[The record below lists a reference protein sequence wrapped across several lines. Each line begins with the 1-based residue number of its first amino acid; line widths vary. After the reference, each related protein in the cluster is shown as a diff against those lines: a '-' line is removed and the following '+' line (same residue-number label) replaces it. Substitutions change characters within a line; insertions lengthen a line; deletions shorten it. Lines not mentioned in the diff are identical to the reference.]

1 MPRLDVNGRWGAMVQ
16 RVSGSPQFAR
26 VAPKVIPPVDRVL
39 HRVSGGRMLLSRALI
54 PGLVLTT
61 TGRKSGQARET
72 PLMCVPEPEGT
83 WLVIGSNFGQTHHPA
98 WTGNLL
104 ANPTARIS
112 YGAED
117 IPVEAEVLDGDR
129 RDEAWARANAV
140 WPTFDRYAERA
151 GREIRVFRLHRS

>member
-1 MPRLDVNGRWGAMVQ
+1 MPRLDVDGRWGRMVQ

-39 HRVSGGRMLLSRALI
+39 HRISGGRVLLSRGLI
-54 PGLVLTT
+54 PGLVLTM
-61 TGRKSGQARET
+61 TGRKSGQARDT

-83 WLVIGSNFGQTHHPA
+83 WLVLGSNFGRAHHPA

-104 ANPTARIS
+104 AAPTASIS
-112 YGAED
+112 YGAKD
-117 IPVEAEVLDGDR
+117 IPVEAELLEGDA
-129 RDEAWARANAV
+129 RDAAWTRANAV

-151 GREIRVFRLHRS
+151 GREIRVFRLSPS